1 MVAFLPSEVT
11 VRLEVASMSD
21 AIIKT
26 IEIAAPVST
35 VWDALIDHEKF
46 GSWFRVALDQP
57 FAVGQPS
64 TGYMTYP
71 GYEDYRWE
79 ARVVA
84 IEPPTRF
91 AFEWPATGGDKE
103 LMESG
108 IAVPEWT
115 LVEFRLE
122 PTAAGTLLTVTES
135 GFDEVPKPRRTN
147 VMRDNDGGW
156 AEQVRNIKAYV
167 EG

>member
-1 MVAFLPSEVT
+1 MICLKAYIGN
-11 VRLEVASMSD
+11 LEVAYMPDS
-21 AIIKT
+21 IIKT
-26 IEIAAPVST
+26 IEIAAPVER

-57 FAVGQPS
+57 FVVGQAS
-64 TGYMTYP
+64 TGHMTYP

-84 IEPPTRF
+84 IEPMTRF
-91 AFEWPATGGDKE
+91 AYEWPATGGDKQ

-108 IAVPEWT
+108 VAVAEWT
-115 LVEFRLE
+115 LVEFILE
-122 PTAAGTLLTVTES
+122 PAAAGTRLTVRES
-135 GFDEVPKPRRTN
+135 GFDRVPEPRRSN

-156 AEQVRNIKAYV
+156 AEQVKNIRDYAQL
-167 EG
+167 

>member
-1 MVAFLPSEVT
+1 MPDS
-11 VRLEVASMSD
+11 
-21 AIIKT
+21 IIKT
-26 IEIAAPVST
+26 IDIAAPVEK
-35 VWDALIDHEKF
+35 VWDALIDYRKF
-46 GSWFRVALDQP
+46 GNWFRVALDQP
-57 FAVGQPS
+57 FAVGEPS

-79 ARVVA
+79 ARVLA
-84 IEPPTRF
+84 IEPMRRF

-108 IAVPEWT
+108 VAVDEWM
-115 LVEFRLE
+115 LVEFLLE
-122 PTAAGTLLTVTES
+122 PIPDGTRLTVIES
-135 GFDEVPKPRRTN
+135 GFDKVPEPRRTN

-156 AEQVRNIKAYV
+156 TEQVQNVRKYV